1 MLVRA
6 LSAFAVLLLSS
17 SLVCAAPPAKADPSQ
32 DEIEKIIRSFASNEA
47 AFAKARENYTYR
59 QTAKIQ
65 EYDEGGT
72 PGGKFERV
80 DEVVFSGAGKRTERA
95 VRTPVPTLRLII
107 MSQEDEEDLR
117 HVMPFVLTSAE
128 IDNYNVRYLGR
139 QSADEIPC
147 YVFAVKPKKLE
158 AGKRYFNGQIWVDD
172 RDLQI
177 VKTYGRST
185 GLQKKGTDQR
195 FPKFETYREQID
207 GKYWFPTYTTANS
220 TLYFKDSIVRIRQN
234 VRYED
239 YKQFGAESK
248 ITVGGEVDPN
258 NPGAAQEAKPEL
270 APPYAPKKPK
280 PQPQK

>member
-6 LSAFAVLLLSS
+6 ISALAALLLTS
-17 SLVCAAPPAKADPSQ
+17 SLAVTAAPPRAEPSQ
-32 DEIEKIIRSFASNEA
+32 DEIQQIIQKFAAREA

-72 PGGKFERV
+72 PGGRFERV
-80 DEVVFSGAGKRTERA
+80 DEIVFTSDGRRSERP
-95 VRTPVPTLRLII
+95 VRAPVPTLHLIQ
-107 MSQEDEEDLR
+107 MSPEDEEDLR
-117 HVMPFVLTSAE
+117 HVMPFVLTTNE

-139 QSADEIPC
+139 QNADEIPC
-147 YVFAVKPKKLE
+147 YVFAVKPKKME
-158 AGKRYFNGQIWVDD
+158 PGKRYFNGEIWVDD

-185 GLQKKGTDQR
+185 GILKHGQDQR
-195 FPKFETYREQID
+195 FPKFETYREQVD

-220 TLYFKDSIVRIRQN
+220 TLYFKDSTVRIRQT
-234 VRYED
+234 VKYED

-248 ITVGGEVDPN
+248 IIVGNEVDPN
-258 NPGAAQEAKPEL
+258 SPGASQESKPEL
-270 APPYAPKKPK
+270 APPLAPKRKK
-280 PQPQK
+280 

>member
-1 MLVRA
+1 METPMLERA
-6 LSAFAVLLLSS
+6 FSALAALLIASS
-17 SLVCAAPPAKADPSQ
+17 FTLTAAPSKAEPSQ
-32 DEIEKIIRSFASNEA
+32 DEIQQIITKFAAKEA

-65 EYDEGGT
+65 EYDESGN

-80 DEVVFSGAGKRTERA
+80 DEVVFNSDGRRNERP
-95 VRTPVPTLRLII
+95 VRAPVPTLHLIQ
-107 MSQEDEEDLR
+107 MSPEDEEDLR
-117 HVMPFVLTSAE
+117 HVLPFVLTSNE

-139 QSADEIPC
+139 QNADEIPS
-147 YVFAVKPKKLE
+147 YVFAVKPKKME
-158 AGKRYFNGQIWVDD
+158 PGKRYFNGMIWVDD

-185 GLQKKGTDQR
+185 GILKRGQDQR

-220 TLYFKDSIVRIRQN
+220 TLYFKDSTVRIRQT
-234 VRYED
+234 VKYED

-248 ITVGGEVDPN
+248 IIVGSEVDPN
-258 NPGAAQEAKPEL
+258 SPGTSQQAKPEL
-270 APPYAPKKPK
+270 APPLAPKRKK
-280 PQPQK
+280 

>member
-6 LSAFAVLLLSS
+6 LSALAALLLTS
-17 SLVCAAPPAKADPSQ
+17 SLAVTAAPPRAEPSQ
-32 DEIEKIIRSFASNEA
+32 DEIQQIIQKFAAREA

-80 DEVVFSGAGKRTERA
+80 DEIVFTSDGRRSERP
-95 VRTPVPTLRLII
+95 VRAPVPTLHLIQ
-107 MSQEDEEDLR
+107 MSPEDEEDLR
-117 HVMPFVLTSAE
+117 HVMPFVLTSNE
-128 IDNYNVRYLGR
+128 IDNYHVRYLGR
-139 QSADEIPC
+139 QNADEIPC
-147 YVFAVKPKKLE
+147 YVFAVKPKKME
-158 AGKRYFNGQIWVDD
+158 PGKRYFNGEIWVDD

-185 GLQKKGTDQR
+185 GILKHGQDQR
-195 FPKFETYREQID
+195 FPKFETYREQVD

-220 TLYFKDSIVRIRQN
+220 TLYFKDSTVRIRQT
-234 VRYED
+234 VKYED

-248 ITVGGEVDPN
+248 IIVGKEVDPN
-258 NPGAAQEAKPEL
+258 SPGASQEATPEL
-270 APPYAPKKPK
+270 APPLAPKRKK
-280 PQPQK
+280 

>member
-1 MLVRA
+1 MLVRVFSA
-6 LSAFAVLLLSS
+6 LAALLVSS
-17 SLVCAAPPAKADPSQ
+17 SLMVAAPPAKAEPSQ
-32 DEIEKIIRSFASNEA
+32 DEVEKIIQKFAANEA
-47 AFAKARENYTYR
+47 QFAKARENYTYR

-80 DEVVFSGAGKRTERA
+80 DEVVFNSSGRRSERP
-95 VRTPVPTLRLII
+95 VRAPVPTLHLIQ
-107 MSQEDEEDLR
+107 MSPEDEEDLR
-117 HVMPFVLTSAE
+117 HVMPFVLTSNE
-128 IDNYNVRYLGR
+128 IDNYSVRYLGR
-139 QSADEIPC
+139 QNADEIPC
-147 YVFAVKPKKLE
+147 YVFAVKPKKME
-158 AGKRYFNGQIWVDD
+158 TGKRYFNGMIWVDD

-185 GLQKKGTDQR
+185 GILKKGTDQR

-220 TLYFKDSIVRIRQN
+220 TLYFKDSTVRIRQT

-248 ITVGGEVDPN
+248 IIVGSEVDPN
-258 NPGAAQEAKPEL
+258 SPGSSQEAKPEL
-270 APPYAPKKPK
+270 APPLAPKRKK
-280 PQPQK
+280 